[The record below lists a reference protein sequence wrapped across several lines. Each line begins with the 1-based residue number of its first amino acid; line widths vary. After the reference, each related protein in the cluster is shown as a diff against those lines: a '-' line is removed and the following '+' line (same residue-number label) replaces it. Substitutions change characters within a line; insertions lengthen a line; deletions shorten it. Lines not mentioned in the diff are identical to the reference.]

1 MAKLTK
7 EIKQKLVEA
16 VRPKIPE
23 LARNIG
29 LLFAYAPIMA
39 NIGGEARILDQ
50 MSIEHIL
57 LRLLEEWA
65 KTDSPVLT
73 LDKFYIQASYDGDWE
88 ISVGYAI
95 EARTKL

>member
-7 EIKQKLVEA
+7 DIKKQLAEVI
-16 VRPKIPE
+16 RPKIPE

-29 LLFAYAPIMA
+29 LLFAYAPIMT

-57 LRLLEEWA
+57 LRLLEEWV
-65 KTDSPVLT
+65 KTESPVLT
-73 LDKFYIQASYDGDWE
+73 LDKFYIQASYEESWE
-88 ISVGYAI
+88 ISVGYAV
-95 EARTKL
+95 ETRAKL